1 VQNKIIVLFLFSFIH
16 TLTYAIT
23 SSNANCTPTTVGF
36 FNGMLN
42 DFTQASR
49 NFIQIKTDMSDT
61 YDYYNRINFPLNYVL
76 FFNETQG
83 IYSDLNTVFTQLK
96 NEEDGK
102 TKLSARTQLDQDNH
116 EKLADQAIKNNHGLM
131 LIGHSQGN
139 FFLNHIYEYCERNSR
154 RPSDR
159 RCSAIQIGSPT
170 RKQYGQQFLSEKDL
184 MIKGFFTATGRT
196 FNPTLK
202 SPYNPHD
209 ATGHGLINTYLAEG
223 LPGLS
228 PRDPIVHAL
237 NYRTWLFCPYM

>member
-1 VQNKIIVLFLFSFIH
+1 VKIKFIFFFSSFFHLFS
-16 TLTYAIT
+16 YA
-23 SSNANCTPTTVGF
+23 NADCTPTTVGF

-42 DFTQASR
+42 NRAAASK
-49 NFIQIKTDMSDT
+49 NFAQIQVDMYST
-61 YDYYNRINFPLNYVL
+61 YNYYNRINFPLYYVL
-76 FFNETQG
+76 FYNNTNG
-83 IYSDLNTVFTQLK
+83 ISKDLNEVFTQLK
-96 NEEDGK
+96 NEADGRTPLSTNTKQNYED
-102 TKLSARTQLDQDNH
+102 H
-116 EKLADQAIKNNHGLM
+116 EELAVQAIKANHGLM

-139 FFLNHIYEYCERNSR
+139 FFLNYIYEYCERNSR

-170 RKQYGQQFLSEKDL
+170 SKQYGQQFLSEKDL
-184 MIKGFFTATGRT
+184 MIKGFFAATGRT

-228 PRDPIVHAL
+228 PRAPIVHAL
-237 NYRTWLFCPYM
+237 NFWTGLFCPYM